1 MDAAAEVPQG
11 QEADPIP
18 SSPHVDV
25 SSLRRSVLLAG
36 PVSEVL
42 RDDNLLIEIL
52 VRLPPKPSSLP
63 RASAVCKRW
72 GSILSDPHFRKR
84 FRKHHQKPPLLGFF
98 RGYAK
103 NFIPAMDSPDRIP
116 AARFSLP
123 KSRIPYQE
131 DETYMGCR
139 HGLSLLISMHK
150 GETVV
155 WDPLTGEERIMAF
168 PPGFNSASM
177 GSYCGWHGTV
187 LCVDAEDGHVH
198 GDCFSSP
205 FKLVLVCAEYNTPAF
220 CSVYDSASGVWGDI
234 FSTMTITAGV
244 SRLRRPSTLVG
255 NALCLLISGGDVLV
269 FDFKMQSLC
278 LLEKPVENHGT
289 DDWYFQLL
297 RMENDGLG
305 LAILLDL
312 TIKLWERKS
321 NSYGVFE
328 WVLLQ
333 KTIPLEGTVPR
344 RMDSAL
350 FVGYDEDANVI
361 VLTTIT
367 GNFTLQVD
375 SMQIKHIVKRNN
387 ICLDTFYPYRNFY
400 TAGIKS

>member
-1 MDAAAEVPQG
+1 MDAAADVPQG

-25 SSLRRSVLLAG
+25 SRLRRSVLPAG

-72 GSILSDPHFRKR
+72 GSILSDPHFCKCS
-84 FRKHHQKPPLLGFF
+84 RKHHQKPPLLGFF

-123 KSRIPYQE
+123 KSSRPYHQNE
-131 DETYMGCR
+131 YMGCR
-139 HGLSLLISMHK
+139 HGLSLLIDKVK

-155 WDPLTGEERIMAF
+155 WDPLTGEERIVAF
-168 PPGFNSASM
+168 PSGFKSALGRSRA
-177 GSYCGWHGTV
+177 WHGAI

-244 SRLRRPSTLVG
+244 SRLRRPSTLVR

-269 FDFKMQSLC
+269 FDFEMQSLG
-278 LLEKPVENHGT
+278 LIEKPVENH
-289 DDWYFQLL
+289 
-297 RMENDGLG
+297 ENHSSRGYSSKENG
-305 LAILLDL
+305 FC
-312 TIKLWERKS
+312 T
-321 NSYGVFE
+321 F
-328 WVLLQ
+328 
-333 KTIPLEGTVPR
+333 R
-344 RMDSAL
+344 R
-350 FVGYDEDANVI
+350 V
-361 VLTTIT
+361 
-367 GNFTLQVD
+367 
-375 SMQIKHIVKRNN
+375 
-387 ICLDTFYPYRNFY
+387 
-400 TAGIKS
+400 

>member
-11 QEADPIP
+11 QGADPIP
-18 SSPHVDV
+18 SSPRVDRK
-25 SSLRRSVLLAG
+25 RRRRTVPLAG
-36 PVSEVL
+36 PVSKVL
-42 RDDNLLIEIL
+42 GYDNLLIEIL

-63 RASAVCKRW
+63 RASMVCKRW
-72 GSILSDPHFRKR
+72 GSILSDPQFLKR
-84 FRKHHQKPPLLGFF
+84 FLKHHRKPPLLGFF

-123 KSRIPYQE
+123 KSSIPYHT
-131 DETYMGCR
+131 DEAYMGCR
-139 HGLSLLISMHK
+139 HGLSLLINMHK
-150 GETVV
+150 RETVV
-155 WDPLTGEERIMAF
+155 WDPLTGEERIVAF
-168 PPGFNSASM
+168 PPGFNSTLM
-177 GSYCGWHGTV
+177 WSYSGWHGTV
-187 LCVDAEDGHVH
+187 LCVNAEDGHVH

-205 FKLVLVCAEYNTPAF
+205 FKLVLVCAEYNTPAV
-220 CSVYDSASGVWGDI
+220 CSVYDSAS
-234 FSTMTITAGV
+234 
-244 SRLRRPSTLVG
+244 
-255 NALCLLISGGDVLV
+255 DV
-269 FDFKMQSLC
+269 
-278 LLEKPVENHGT
+278 
-289 DDWYFQLL
+289 
-297 RMENDGLG
+297 
-305 LAILLDL
+305 
-312 TIKLWERKS
+312 RKS
-321 NSYGVFE
+321 SCDGVFE

-333 KTIPLEGTVPR
+333 KTIPLEGMVPR

-400 TAGIKS
+400 TAGKGVGRNFEQTRSANMLSWSNNIGIKS